1 MSSSAVQIKNLDP
14 RQVTGAD
21 KVALNLFHNRIS
33 KERWPDDPMW
43 TIQETV
49 NNWTFV
55 PSYLDLHQWA
65 AWGNGGTKMVAR
77 ATLYI
82 GRAGDNQHLADFD
95 ITVLPEMR
103 RQGVGTR
110 MLRQVADV
118 ARSENRGL
126 LMVSTDSAMPEGRA
140 FVRRLG
146 GRVGLVNRISQL
158 DIKTLDLET
167 VGEWRRTGQKRARG
181 FELGFWRGAY
191 PSQHVE
197 AMTALKEVIN
207 AAPTDQLEIEEYK
220 WTVEHLRQ
228 EEYSMSKRG
237 IERWTIFARH
247 VRTGQLVAFTE
258 LFCNSHRPQIGE
270 QGHTAV
276 VAEYRNRGLAKWL
289 KSEMLHWLVSNL
301 PQVMWVRTSNAES
314 NTAMLAINTRIG
326 FRPYKTSTTWQV
338 GLDRVLKYL
347 QLDKESHRQ
356 VVTAP

>member
-1 MSSSAVQIKNLDP
+1 MRSSAVQIKNLDP
-14 RQVTGAD
+14 RQITGAD

-49 NNWTFV
+49 DNWASI

-65 AWGNGGTKMVAR
+65 AWGSGGAKMAAR
-77 ATLYI
+77 ATIYI
-82 GRAGDNQHLADFD
+82 GRSGDNQHLADFD

-103 RQGVGTR
+103 RQGIGTR
-110 MLRQVADV
+110 MLRQVVDV

-126 LMVSTDSAMPEGRA
+126 LMVSTDSALPEGRA

-146 GRVGLVNRISQL
+146 GRVGLVDRISQL
-158 DIKTLDLET
+158 DIKTLDFET
-167 VGEWRRTGQKRARG
+167 VGEWRRIGQERARG

-191 PSQHVE
+191 PAQYAE
-197 AMTALKEVIN
+197 AMSALKEVIN
-207 AAPTDQLEIEEYK
+207 AAPTDQLEIEEYR

-228 EEYSMSKRG
+228 EEASMAERG
-237 IERWTIFARH
+237 VERWTIFTRH
-247 VRTGQLVAFTE
+247 SKTGKLVAFTE
-258 LFCNSHRPQIGE
+258 IFWRPSRPQSVQ
-270 QGHTAV
+270 QGHTVV
-276 VAEYRNRGLAKWL
+276 VAEHRNRGLAKWL

-338 GLDRVLKYL
+338 GLDRILGYL
-347 QLDKESHRQ
+347 QSDEEGQRQ
-356 VVTAP
+356 PITLS